1 MGTVVAETTGLV
13 IMGIVGRRYIKDSQA
28 LGLDLVKYCVA
39 SVIMGTGILLVKPIL
54 AGLNEYL
61 SLGICV
67 GIGVVV
73 YFLSLL
79 LLKDKCLGMVVKR
92 KI

>member
-67 GIGVVV
+67 GIGIFT
-73 YFLSLL
+73 YFVCLVLL
-79 LLKDKCLGMVVKR
+79 RDKCVREVIK
-92 KI
+92 KK